1 MKIKTDFV
9 TNSSSTAYII
19 TNYSKSEKT
28 LIDFVLENL
37 YLIEA
42 FKKEY
47 DWYKDDPEFTRL
59 KLLESASRNNEI
71 FPAGRGKYCI
81 FGDEQGTIVGQVFD
95 YMLRSGGKSKNFTW
109 KFEESLR

>member
-19 TNYSKSEKT
+19 TNDSYSEKT

-37 YLIEA
+37 HLLKQ
-42 FKKEY
+42 FKEKYAYE
-47 DWYKDDPEFTRL
+47 DDSRFTRVSF
-59 KLLESASRNNEI
+59 LESAARNNEI
-71 FPAGRGKYCI
+71 FPPKQNKHCI

-95 YMLRSGGKSKNFTW
+95 YMLRSGGKSKSFTW

>member
-19 TNYSKSEKT
+19 TNYSNSEKT

-37 YLIEA
+37 NLIEQ
-42 FKKEY
+42 FKAEY
-47 DWYKDDPEFTRL
+47 YYEDDPRFTPL
-59 KLLESASRNNEI
+59 KLLESAARNNEI

-81 FGDEQGTIVGQVFD
+81 FGDEQGTLIGQVFD
-95 YMLRSGGKSKNFTW
+95 YILRDGGVSKNFTW
-109 KFEESLR
+109 KFEEYLR